1 MKTSLLLITTLNI
14 LSIFGIGILFLSNL
28 KMENEIFWSLV
39 LIVGVNAI
47 TAKSLLKILKKN

>member
-1 MKTSLLLITTLNI
+1 MKTSLLLITALNI